1 MHKYYARI
9 LGDMARPS
17 KGFDEKLFKKLVDEG
32 RTNKEIAAIMKL
44 SLGTVKYKRAMLYPV
59 PSQREASEEGEQ
71 EEGAG
76 AEEEEEEEEEEGNPQ
91 RSGSGG
97 RFEEAEEPPVD
108 PEEMMKKDQA
118 LVSMVP
124 TNRPLIEAVIRNMS
138 WWQQAVQD
146 IGWRAI
152 FLAVSTAESDKDV
165 NQRLAGFK
173 TEQEFVD
180 YISSI
185 LSALYDAKKDAE
197 KLLSLR
203 DDLRL
208 TEAELDLYKIYA
220 GKLKKSIDALQTLV
234 TSLISALP
242 QETAQKLAVWAI
254 LQAYG
259 TGALKSGEEEK

>member
-1 MHKYYARI
+1 
-9 LGDMARPS
+9 MARS
-17 KGFDEKLFKKLVDEG
+17 RAKFDEKLFKKLVDEG
-32 RTNKEIAAIMKL
+32 KLDKEIAETMNL
-44 SLGTVKYKRAMLYPV
+44 PRSTVARKRAELYPK
-59 PSQREASEEGEQ
+59 PMPH
-71 EEGAG
+71 
-76 AEEEEEEEEEEGNPQ
+76 EEEEEKENPEDENEGE
-91 RSGSGG
+91 G
-97 RFEEAEEPPVD
+97 EEAPEEPPVD
-108 PEEMMKKDQA
+108 PEEMMKQDKT

-197 KLLSLR
+197 KLLALR
-203 DDLRL
+203 EDLQDAQV
-208 TEAELDLYKIYA
+208 TADLYKIYA
-220 GKLKKSIDALQTLV
+220 GKLEKSVDALQTIV

-242 QETAQKLAVWAI
+242 PETAQKLAVWAI

-259 TGALKSGEEEK
+259 TGALKSGEEGK